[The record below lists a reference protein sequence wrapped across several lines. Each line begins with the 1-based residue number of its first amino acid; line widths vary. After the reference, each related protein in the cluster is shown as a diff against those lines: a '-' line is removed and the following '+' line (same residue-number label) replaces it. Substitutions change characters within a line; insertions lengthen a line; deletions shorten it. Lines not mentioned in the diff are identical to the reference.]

1 MGISQSYY
9 LSPIAH
15 QSMMDSTHSNLVC
28 NRKQIS
34 TLTTETPN
42 FSTFPQQAAG
52 IRARYQGKHSCPP
65 TVLVLQ
71 IRGLKQ
77 QALFQEHSI
86 TVFIVIFNSWTA
98 LFVETVISQLYS
110 GSFPSPELAFR
121 KNAPVKRP
129 FLCEEHE
136 MLVKDMYSLGLCFCF
151 SQ

>member
-86 TVFIVIFNSWTA
+86 TVLIVIFNSWTA

-121 KNAPVKRP
+121 KNAPVKQP
-129 FLCEEHE
+129 WSKTCIH
-136 MLVKDMYSLGLCFCF
+136 
-151 SQ
+151 